1 MASRG
6 WTKTY
11 HRNSVTEF
19 TFLTTKRK
27 ENNKQIPAVDVPKN
41 TNFDPENNVL
51 PINDLPF

>member
-6 WTKTY
+6 WKYKTY

-27 ENNKQIPAVDVPKN
+27 GENNKQIPDVPKN